1 MGSHATVL
9 NETTGYTMKLRNA
22 KQGIKNFALGW
33 VEVGVSVKKLNW
45 QEQMQAQAEAN
56 ALREYVTEP
65 LPAHEPHHLKFEHPG
80 GNADRLRE
88 KTLVM
93 DAEQF
98 AWRTAQAH
106 DPVRACTA

>member
-9 NETTGYTMKLRNA
+9 NETTGYSMKLRNA

-33 VEVGVSVKKLNW
+33 VEEEVSVRKLNW

-56 ALREYVTEP
+56 ALREYVAEG
-65 LPAHEPHHLKFEHPG
+65 LPEHEPHHLKYEHPG

-93 DAEQF
+93 DAQQF
-98 AWRTAQAH
+98 AWRAGRVMSATA
-106 DPVRACTA
+106 